1 MRPGGKI
8 TADVWRGRLARETVD
23 HCDRQGMGSNLS
35 ENHVPLILHQRN
47 SAGVQAG
54 ESGRSTQMPRT
65 YIPCATINYRMPTG
79 KLHIVPLGGLGEFG
93 MNCMA
98 IRWGDDIIVIDG
110 GLMFPEAELLGVDI
124 VVPDISYL
132 IENRLRVKGII
143 LTHGHEDHI
152 GGLPWILSELNVPV
166 WGTEFTLAY
175 VEDKLEE
182 HGLLDDADLREI
194 RAGESFQIGP
204 FTISPIQVTHSLVDC
219 VALAVHTPLGVIIHT
234 GDFKVDPTPTD
245 NRLFDLHAF
254 AEYGKTGVL
263 ALFQD
268 STNVERKGY
277 TPSERAVRRKFDEV
291 FAHTKRRLFISCF
304 SSSIHRIKLA
314 VEMAWQH
321 GRKVAFAGRSMNN
334 SAEIAEDLGYIE
346 IPEGLLIHPGEMKNF
361 PPEKVCVLIS
371 GTQGEPMSALSR
383 AAVDNHK
390 HAKIE
395 KGDTVM
401 LSSRII
407 PGNEKAIYRMID
419 HLFRREAHVIYDD
432 GSSPPVHV
440 SGHASQEELKL
451 IINLVKPKYFIPIHG
466 EYRQLKLHAEMAA
479 AMKGSVGNV
488 ILIESGDVLEFD
500 ELSARKAG
508 RVNVGRVCIDS
519 GSRTDVV
526 EDLIVKDR
534 RHLSEDGIVLPIIAI
549 NKLTG
554 KVETTPE
561 IVTRGFSP
569 GEDGFV
575 GGARQIVM
583 QTLDSSSAEEKADYG
598 VIKEKIRADLKRY
611 VSKQTQKR
619 PLIMPVILEI

>member
-1 MRPGGKI
+1 
-8 TADVWRGRLARETVD
+8 
-23 HCDRQGMGSNLS
+23 
-35 ENHVPLILHQRN
+35 
-47 SAGVQAG
+47 
-54 ESGRSTQMPRT
+54 
-65 YIPCATINYRMPTG
+65 MPTG

-98 IRWGDDIIVIDG
+98 VRWGDDIIVIDA

-132 IENRLRVKGII
+132 IENRQRVRAII

-152 GGLPWILSELNVPV
+152 GALPWILSELNVPV
-166 WGTEFTLAY
+166 WGTEFTLALL
-175 VEDKLEE
+175 EDKLEE
-182 HGLLDDADLREI
+182 HGLLEGADLHEI
-194 RAGESFQIGP
+194 RPGERFKAGP
-204 FTISPIQVTHSLVDC
+204 FTIHPIHVTHSLVDC
-219 VALAVHTPLGVIIHT
+219 VSLAIHTPLGVLIHT

-245 NRLFDLHAF
+245 NKMFDLHAF
-254 AEYGKTGVL
+254 AEYGKEGVL

-314 VEMAWQH
+314 VELAWQH
-321 GRKVAFAGRSMNN
+321 GRKVAFVGRSMTNT
-334 SAEIAEDLGYIE
+334 SEIAEDLGYIE
-346 IPEGLLIHPGEMKNF
+346 IPEGLLIHPGDMKNY
-361 PPEKVCVLIS
+361 PPEKVCVMIS

-395 KGDTVM
+395 KGDTVV

-419 HLFRREAHVIYDD
+419 HLFRRQAHVIYED
-432 GSSPPVHV
+432 GSSPPIHV
-440 SGHASQEELKL
+440 SGHGSQEELKL

-466 EYRQLKLHAEMAA
+466 EYRQLKLHAEMAG
-479 AMKGSVGNV
+479 AMRSSVGNV
-488 ILIESGDVLEFD
+488 MLIESGDILEFD
-500 ELSARKAG
+500 ELGARKAG

-526 EDLIVKDR
+526 EDLIIKDR

-549 NKLTG
+549 NKLSG
-554 KVETTPE
+554 RVESSPE
-561 IVTRGFSP
+561 IVTRGFAP
-569 GEDGFV
+569 GEDGFLD
-575 GGARQIVM
+575 GARQLVM
-583 QTLDSSSAEEKADYG
+583 QTLELSSAEEKADYG

-611 VSKQTQKR
+611 ISKQTQKR

>member
-1 MRPGGKI
+1 
-8 TADVWRGRLARETVD
+8 
-23 HCDRQGMGSNLS
+23 
-35 ENHVPLILHQRN
+35 
-47 SAGVQAG
+47 
-54 ESGRSTQMPRT
+54 MPS
-65 YIPCATINYRMPTG
+65 G

-98 IRWGDDIIVIDG
+98 VRWGEDIIVIDAG
-110 GLMFPEAELLGVDI
+110 MMFPEAELLGVDI

-132 IENRLRVKGII
+132 IENRHRVRAIV

-152 GGLPWILSELNVPV
+152 GALPWILSELNVPV

-175 VEDKLEE
+175 VEDKLDE
-182 HGLLDDADLREI
+182 HGLLDNADLREI
-194 RAGESFQIGP
+194 RPGDRFKIGP
-204 FTISPIQVTHSLVDC
+204 FTIHPIQVTHSLVDC
-219 VALAVHTPLGVIIHT
+219 VALAIHTPLGVMIHT

-254 AEYGKTGVL
+254 AEYGKEGVL

-268 STNVERKGY
+268 STNVERRGY

-291 FAHTKRRLFISCF
+291 FARTERRLFISCF

-314 VEMAWQH
+314 VELAWEH
-321 GRKVAFAGRSMNN
+321 KRKVAFVGRSMN
-334 SAEIAEDLGYIE
+334 SSSEIAEDLGYLE
-346 IPEGLLIHPGEMKNF
+346 IPDGLLIHPGEIKNYA
-361 PPEKVCVLIS
+361 PEKVCVMIS

-395 KGDTVM
+395 KGDTVV

-407 PGNEKAIYRMID
+407 PGNEKAIYRMVD

-466 EYRQLKLHAEMAA
+466 EYRQLKLHAELAQSMR
-479 AMKGSVGNV
+479 GSVGNV
-488 ILIESGDVLEFD
+488 MLIESGDILEFD
-500 ELSARKAG
+500 ELGARKAG
-508 RVNVGRVCIDS
+508 KVNVGRICIDS

-526 EDLIVKDR
+526 EDLVIKDR
-534 RHLSEDGIVLPIIAI
+534 RHLSEDGFVLPIIAI

-554 KVETTPE
+554 KVEVTPE
-561 IVTRGFSP
+561 IVTRGFSG
-569 GEDGFV
+569 GENGFWDEAKAV
-575 GGARQIVM
+575 VQ
-583 QTLDSSSAEEKADYG
+583 QTLGQSSEEERADYG
-598 VIKEKIRADLKRY
+598 VIKEKIRADLKRFI
-611 VSKQTQKR
+611 SKQTQKR

>member
-1 MRPGGKI
+1 
-8 TADVWRGRLARETVD
+8 
-23 HCDRQGMGSNLS
+23 
-35 ENHVPLILHQRN
+35 
-47 SAGVQAG
+47 
-54 ESGRSTQMPRT
+54 
-65 YIPCATINYRMPTG
+65 MPTG

-98 IRWGDDIIVIDG
+98 VRWGDDIIVIDA

-132 IENRLRVKGII
+132 IENRQRVRAII

-152 GGLPWILSELNVPV
+152 GALPWILSELNVPV

-182 HGLLDDADLREI
+182 HGLLDNADLREI
-194 RAGESFQIGP
+194 RAGERFKAGP
-204 FTISPIQVTHSLVDC
+204 FTIHPIHVTHSLVDC
-219 VALAVHTPLGVIIHT
+219 VSLAIHTPLGVLIHT

-245 NRLFDLHAF
+245 NKMFDLHAF
-254 AEYGKTGVL
+254 AEYGKEGVL

-291 FAHTKRRLFISCF
+291 FARTERRLFISCF

-314 VEMAWQH
+314 VELAWEH
-321 GRKVAFAGRSMNN
+321 GRKVAFIGRSMT
-334 SAEIAEDLGYIE
+334 SSSEIAEDLGYLE
-346 IPEGLLIHPGEMKNF
+346 IPEGLLIHPGEMKNYAS
-361 PPEKVCVLIS
+361 EKVCVLIS

-395 KGDTVM
+395 KGDTVV

-407 PGNEKAIYRMID
+407 PGNEKAIYRMVD
-419 HLFRREAHVIYDD
+419 HLFRREAHVIYED

-440 SGHASQEELKL
+440 SGHGSQEELKL

-466 EYRQLKLHAEMAA
+466 EYRQLKLHAEMAG
-479 AMKGSVGNV
+479 AMHSSVGNV
-488 ILIESGDVLEFD
+488 ILIESGDILELD
-500 ELSARKAG
+500 ELGARKAG

-526 EDLIVKDR
+526 EDLIIKDR

-549 NKLTG
+549 NKLSG
-554 KVETTPE
+554 RVESSPE
-561 IVTRGFSP
+561 IVTRGFAP

-575 GGARQIVM
+575 DGARQLVM
-583 QTLDSSSAEEKADYG
+583 QTLQCSSEEEKADYG

-611 VSKQTQKR
+611 ISKQTQKR

>member
-1 MRPGGKI
+1 
-8 TADVWRGRLARETVD
+8 VL
-23 HCDRQGMGSNLS
+23 
-35 ENHVPLILHQRN
+35 
-47 SAGVQAG
+47 
-54 ESGRSTQMPRT
+54 RSVF
-65 YIPCATINYRMPTG
+65 RMPTG
-79 KLHIVPLGGLGEFG
+79 KLQIVPLGGLGEFG

-98 IRWGDDIIVIDG
+98 VRWGDDIIVIDA

-132 IENRLRVKGII
+132 IENRQRVRGIV

-152 GGLPWILSELNVPV
+152 GALPWVLSELNVPV
-166 WGTEFTLAY
+166 YGTEFTLAY

-182 HGLLDDADLREI
+182 HGLLDDAVLNEI
-194 RAGESFQIGP
+194 RPNERFKLGP
-204 FTISPIQVTHSLVDC
+204 FTIHPLQVTHSLVDC
-219 VALAVHTPLGVIIHT
+219 VALAIHTPVGVIIHT

-245 NRLFDLHAF
+245 NRLFDLHSF

-407 PGNEKAIYRMID
+407 PGNEKAIYRMVD
-419 HLFRREAHVIYDD
+419 HLFRREAYVIYDD
-432 GSSPPVHV
+432 GSYPPVHV
-440 SGHASQEELKL
+440 SGHASQDELKL
-451 IINLVKPKYFIPIHG
+451 IINLLKPKYFIPVHG
-466 EYRQLKLHAEMAA
+466 EYRQLKLHAEMAGT
-479 AMKGSVGNV
+479 MHGSVGKA
-488 ILIESGDVLEFD
+488 ILIESGDILEFD
-500 ELSARKAG
+500 DLGARKAG
-508 RVNVGRVCIDS
+508 RVNIGRVCIDS

-549 NKLTG
+549 HKLTG

-569 GEDGFV
+569 GEDGFAE
-575 GGARQIVM
+575 GARQVVL
-583 QTLDSSSAEEKADYG
+583 QTLEMSSDEEKTDYG
-598 VIKEKIRADLKRY
+598 VIKEKIRTDLKRY
-611 VSKQTQKR
+611 ISKQTQKR